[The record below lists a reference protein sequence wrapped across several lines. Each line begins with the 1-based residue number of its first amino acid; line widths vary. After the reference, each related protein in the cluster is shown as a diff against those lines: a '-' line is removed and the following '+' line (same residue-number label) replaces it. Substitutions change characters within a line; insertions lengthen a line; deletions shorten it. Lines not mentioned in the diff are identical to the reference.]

1 MMTVALPVR
10 DATSDA
16 AHRQRIYGIRHRR
29 SYTGTGAASLSGE
42 HPAHDA
48 ASAIR
53 IQWWAAV
60 RSQWNRE
67 APSASSAVSAQGGR
81 RGPGGRADV
90 APRGRVHVCSLPV
103 ACSYV
108 SFVCC
113 LRLFHFFVFEDTRVH
128 RLLRT
133 GLRRA
138 RDIYGI
144 GTARLRSVSHASVS
158 IVAEED
164 RAWWRALEPC
174 VP

>member
-53 IQWWAAV
+53 IQRWAAV

-90 APRGRVHVCSLPV
+90 ARGRPRLRRPGNLGP
-103 ACSYV
+103 AGLCSYV

-113 LRLFHFFVFEDTRVH
+113 LRLFHFFRFRGH
-128 RLLRT
+128 
-133 GLRRA
+133 
-138 RDIYGI
+138 
-144 GTARLRSVSHASVS
+144 
-158 IVAEED
+158 
-164 RAWWRALEPC
+164 
-174 VP
+174 